1 MTDTNTLIDR
11 QEDLAAACA
20 RLARERYVAIDTE
33 FMRESTY
40 WPKLCLI
47 QLAGAEEAVAIDPLA
62 EGMDLAPL
70 HDMMADDSVLKVFH
84 SGRQDIEI
92 FVHETGRVP
101 HPVFDTQVA
110 AMVCGFGESV
120 GYEKLIARLVGAA
133 IDKSSR
139 FTDWSRRPL
148 SDRQLSYALS
158 DVIHLRPAYEKL
170 AAMLHENGRE
180 SWLEEEMDVLTDPE
194 TYRTHPEDAW
204 LRLKPRST
212 NGKYLAV
219 LKELAAWR
227 ERTAQERDQPRNRI
241 LRDETMMDVAA
252 HTPRT
257 PEELAKARGIGR
269 SVAEGWQGREIIRA
283 VDRGLSMP
291 KSERPSQEKRDVLP
305 NGLGPTIELLKVL
318 LKLRCEE
325 HEVAQKLVASVA
337 DLERIAADDDAVV
350 PALHGW
356 RRQVF
361 GEAALDLKHGRI
373 ALMLK
378 RGRVVLVRQ

>member
-1 MTDTNTLIDR
+1 MTDTHTLIDR
-11 QEDLAAACA
+11 QEDLAAACD

-47 QLAGAEEAVAIDPLA
+47 QLAGAEEAFAIDPLA
-62 EGMDLAPL
+62 EGIDLAPL
-70 HDMMADDSVLKVFH
+70 HALMADESVLKVFH

-92 FVHETGRVP
+92 FVHDTGRVP
-101 HPVFDTQVA
+101 HPVFDTQIA

-148 SDRQLSYALS
+148 SERQLSYALS

-194 TYRTHPEDAW
+194 TYRTHPEEAW

-212 NGKYLAV
+212 NGKFLAV

-227 ERTAQERDQPRNRI
+227 ERAAQDRDQPRNRI
-241 LRDETMMDVAA
+241 LRDETLMDVAA

-257 PEELAKARGIGR
+257 PEDLAKARGIGR
-269 SVAEGWQGREIIRA
+269 SIAEGWQGREIIRA

-291 KSERPSQEKRDVLP
+291 KSERPSLEKRDVLP

-337 DLERIAADDDAVV
+337 DLERIAADDEAVV

-378 RGRVVLVRQ
+378 RGRVHVVRQ